1 MWVCLCGDGKS
12 LKDPQF
18 NVEKETRRL
27 FINEVDDIYI
37 VPVGEGEYYILA
49 DCHDYFS
56 HSEDIRRAKWV
67 INILNSYD
75 DPVFLSREEV
85 DKFVESS
92 RAGDSDYFNIGDA
105 VLALDGSVSGLYGIV
120 VACSDNSCDVLFRF
134 NTTDVVKTVANHALK
149 SMGSIFKHHKAAIDK
164 QSVEYHRCA
173 RVERI

>member
-1 MWVCLCGDGKS
+1 MWVCLCGDGRS

-18 NVEKETRRL
+18 NVEKETRKL
-27 FINEVDDIYI
+27 FIGEVDDIYI

-49 DCHDYFS
+49 DCRDYFS

-67 INILNSYD
+67 ISILNSYD

-105 VLALDGSVSGLYGIV
+105 VLALDGAVSGLYGIV
-120 VACSDNSCDVLFRF
+120 VACSDSSCDVLFRF

-164 QSVEYHRCA
+164 QSIKYHRCA